1 MFLKTHILKLAALGA
16 LLTFAAFNAPASA
29 EEMKTNFG
37 PVGPSEPVLATI
49 GGQHVIA
56 YFAPERGA
64 CAVSAIVWKDARAD
78 APYAS
83 SRVKLSLRPGAMVQF
98 DGAREASMKLLC
110 GEDASTLSVVAPA
123 ELVLTGA
130 TSNSTSN

>member
-16 LLTFAAFNAPASA
+16 LLTFAAFNAPARA

-49 GGQHVIA
+49 GEQHLIA
-56 YFAPERGA
+56 FFVPERGS
-64 CAVSAIVWKDARAD
+64 CAVNAIVWKDARAD

-98 DGAREASMKLLC
+98 DGAHKSMNLLC
-110 GEDASTLSVVAPA
+110 GEDASTLAVVAPA

-130 TSNSTSN
+130 TSN